1 MGQSFP
7 LFCQPDQRFP
17 LFMTFGK
24 NGYNLTIFD
33 HFLFSLTILKF
44 FDNFY
49 NSVNFLISFAS
60 FYNSIFDN
68 FDNAN
73 DNPRDLWPSLRH

>member
-7 LFCQPDQRFP
+7 LFGQPDQRFP
-17 LFMTFGK
+17 FFMTFGK

-33 HFLFSLTILKF
+33 H
-44 FDNFY
+44 
-49 NSVNFLISFAS
+49 FLISFAS